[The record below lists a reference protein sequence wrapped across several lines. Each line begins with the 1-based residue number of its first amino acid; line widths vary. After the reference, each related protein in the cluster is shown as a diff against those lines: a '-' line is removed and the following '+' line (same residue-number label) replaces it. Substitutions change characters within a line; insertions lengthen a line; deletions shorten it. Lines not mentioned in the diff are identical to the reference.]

1 MNTMNLKP
9 AIRYQLEYIGK
20 FFMFAFVIVAAVM
33 ALLYIILEARIILS
47 IDHADGF
54 NISTNLVSMIT
65 IMLFV
70 IGIVGIREDLK
81 MYLQFGA
88 GRRTVFVSTLIST
101 LITGVVLGLICELR
115 FMIGFMMTAAG
126 FFLAWQLGALISLIY
141 YRLNL
146 IGIIVFSVAGGAVML
161 FCLPFIIIHVS
172 QSYQTFLL
180 LPLLLF
186 GALAAAGSF
195 LLLRRAPV
203 KE

>member
-54 NISTNLVSMIT
+54 SISTNLVSMIT